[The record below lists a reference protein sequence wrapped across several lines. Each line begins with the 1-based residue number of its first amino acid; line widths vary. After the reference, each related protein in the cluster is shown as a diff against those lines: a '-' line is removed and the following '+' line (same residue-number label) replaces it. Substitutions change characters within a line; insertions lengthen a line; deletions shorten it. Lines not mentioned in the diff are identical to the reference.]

1 MQLYVNFLWGMCV
14 TVVHCAHLD
23 TPRVKRQLYVS
34 TGWED
39 YVRKV
44 TSVNSF
50 MSMTWQRCLSVTFI
64 PSLVSVHCCHFY
76 FSCLFCKLL
85 LEIRPLKDNLSRWE
99 RTSTGQQLVKRSI
112 FHASKLCVGSGG
124 TGGRGGGGGGATL
137 LSFWESWKVLFSLF
151 WVATEEKS

>member
-14 TVVHCAHLD
+14 TVVHCVHLD

-99 RTSTGQQLVKRSI
+99 RTSAGQQLVKRSI
-112 FHASKLCVGSGG
+112 FYASKLCEGVGSGG
-124 TGGRGGGGGGATL
+124 TGGQGSYPPFILG
-137 LSFWESWKVLFSLF
+137 SWKVFFSLF
-151 WVATEEKS
+151 WVTTEEKS